1 MMKCAAIMIVP
12 EKEGVDNQ
20 YVDKQYGVLVE
31 ESFHNRDNKC
41 GPTLLLPAVHE
52 TVNIENS

>member
-1 MMKCAAIMIVP
+1 MKCAAIMIVP